1 MYSPSLRKLLNESHS
16 RDLDRVAALGLAR
29 QQLTAPRPRR
39 WRLRS
44 ARPQLAAR
52 FAT

>member
-1 MYSPSLRKLLNESHS
+1 MYSPSLCKLLIESHT
-16 RDLDRVAALGLAR
+16 RDVNHLAALRLAR
-29 QQLTAPRPRR
+29 QPVTAPRPRR

-44 ARPQLAAR
+44 ARPQMAAR

>member
-1 MYSPSLRKLLNESHS
+1 MYTPSLHRPLIESHN
-16 RDLDRVAALGLAR
+16 RELNRLAALRLAR
-29 QQLTAPRPRR
+29 RPHTAPRPRR

-44 ARPQLAAR
+44 ARPRPAAR

>member
-1 MYSPSLRKLLNESHS
+1 MYSPSLHRLLLEHNRE
-16 RDLDRVAALGLAR
+16 LNRVAALRLAR
-29 QQLTAPRPRR
+29 QPLTAPRPRR